1 MEENKEMVVAE
12 EKAVTGFENYRRN
25 NNVDV
30 QTMSNIKDSKKL
42 FNLQSHVDCKLND
55 CVGESIKVKE
65 VLIRTFDKDLE
76 EPVID
81 ETTGEIIKEKERKV
95 SCILIDENGKS
106 YATGSK
112 MFTYNL
118 ISYLSDFGGVEE
130 LNKEGLSIKIIK
142 VDTPSGNKA
151 LGFEIL

>member
-1 MEENKEMVVAE
+1 MEENQELVAVE
-12 EKAVTGFENYRRN
+12 ENAIGSFENYRRN
-25 NNVDV
+25 SNVAV

-55 CVGESIKVKE
+55 CVGESIRVKE
-65 VLIRTFDKDLE
+65 VLIRTFDKPLE
-76 EPVID
+76 EPEVD
-81 ETTGEIIKEKERKV
+81 KETGEITKEFERKV
-95 SCILIDENGKS
+95 SCILIDETGKS

-112 MFTYNL
+112 TFTYNM
-118 ISYLSDFGGVEE
+118 ISFLSDFGGAKQLEQ
-130 LNKEGLSIKIIK
+130 EGIEIKIIK